1 MVQKISSRQTF
12 TDIFNLCCNP
22 IFPQDT
28 LVYNAVLSNQVWLQT
43 DQQFGRYSR
52 NSPIHCDLDIED
64 SEPSF
69 LPDTLPHDNTQ
80 PYQVCFKM
88 AGWFRQYCLDKI
100 RLMDRMTDV
109 QRDKMIL
116 NIVRSTP
123 RVPGYTEYL

>member
-12 TDIFNLCCNP
+12 TDIFNLCCDLDLEHSYP

-28 LVYNAVLSNQVWLQT
+28 LVYNAVLSDQVWLQT

-80 PYQVCFKM
+80 PYQVCLKM
-88 AGWFRQYCLDKI
+88 VGWFRQYCLDKI
-100 RLMDRMTDV
+100 RLMDRMTDG
-109 QRDKMIL
+109 QMYRETK
-116 NIVRSTP
+116 
-123 RVPGYTEYL
+123 